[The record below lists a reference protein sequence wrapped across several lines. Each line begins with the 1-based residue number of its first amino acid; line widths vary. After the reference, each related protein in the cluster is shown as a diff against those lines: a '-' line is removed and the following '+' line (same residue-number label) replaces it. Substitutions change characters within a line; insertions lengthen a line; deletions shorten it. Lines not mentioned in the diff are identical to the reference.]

1 MTTTGQEGRPL
12 LHVVAGQATAE
23 EVAALAAVVSALAA
37 RQRSGR
43 SAAARQ
49 AAARRRPGWPDR
61 AALMHAPLAP
71 GPGAW
76 PRSSRPR

>member
-1 MTTTGQEGRPL
+1 MTATGPGGRPV
-12 LHVVAGQATAE
+12 LHVVAGQATPE
-23 EVAALAAVVSALAA
+23 EVAALTAVVAALAA
-37 RQRSGR
+37 RQRNGR

-49 AAARRRPGWPDR
+49 AAARQRPGWPDR
-61 AALMHAPLAP
+61 AALMHAPLVP